1 MAFYESRIQDLVL
14 VWRPERNGANAALM
28 FALATSRKGKTLANS
43 IPTAH
48 MSVRVR
54 LWNFGSLKINGIHG
68 YSLASVQV
76 RGSMRGAEAIAYWRP
91 LWGHKNVSLGSRLA
105 SAVGACM
112 EINKNKLGSQRGI
125 PGSQS
130 GTIRTVIR
138 RAGFPGCGISL
149 ANILP
154 QSMLLTAVDF
164 CGPPTRHL
172 SSSTIKFNF
181 RIVGLVFI

>member
-1 MAFYESRIQDLVL
+1 
-14 VWRPERNGANAALM
+14 M

-91 LWGHKNVSLGSRLA
+91 LWGQKMFH
-105 SAVGACM
+105 
-112 EINKNKLGSQRGI
+112 
-125 PGSQS
+125 
-130 GTIRTVIR
+130 
-138 RAGFPGCGISL
+138 
-149 ANILP
+149 
-154 QSMLLTAVDF
+154 
-164 CGPPTRHL
+164 
-172 SSSTIKFNF
+172 
-181 RIVGLVFI
+181 